1 MKKLIIGI
9 VCFLMLGSCVQ
20 ASKSIEESENVADNI
35 VIAEEVSTKS
45 ENEVQT
51 ECITAKE
58 ATTQRITTT
67 EAKTQRQ
74 TTTTTEATT
83 QRRITTTTE
92 TTTKQAVLQALDG
105 GSGYQSDYSA
115 VTVPVAAETGEN
127 LVWVPVN
134 GGTKYHSRSS
144 CSNMINP
151 IQVSID
157 TAKGKGYTACKRC
170 H

>member
-35 VIAEEVSTKS
+35 VIAEEVSSKS

-74 TTTTTEATT
+74 TA
-83 QRRITTTTE
+83 TTTE

-134 GGTKYHSRSS
+134 GGTKYHSRSG

-151 IQVSID
+151 IQVSIY
-157 TAKGKGYTACKRC
+157 TAKGNGYTACKRC